1 MKFHK
6 YFIKTKWLKVCD
18 LDSQDSGINSYDGEL
33 PQFFVLKV
41 ITLMKIE
48 KAPQNIPPDFM
59 QNFLIHKNFIS
70 KNFCHWNFFPPRTL
84 ILAFETVKF
93 ISLSNSKNNHC
104 LLVLKI
110 LFTILKVVFFVQKS
124 VAVKTLHVDT
134 GIS

>member
-48 KAPQNIPPDFM
+48 KAPQRKAKCLELTEKNLKWIKVKIEDITTHINKTEEIITIIHLIP
-59 QNFLIHKNFIS
+59 QRQASILI
-70 KNFCHWNFFPPRTL
+70 
-84 ILAFETVKF
+84 
-93 ISLSNSKNNHC
+93 
-104 LLVLKI
+104 
-110 LFTILKVVFFVQKS
+110 
-124 VAVKTLHVDT
+124 
-134 GIS
+134 